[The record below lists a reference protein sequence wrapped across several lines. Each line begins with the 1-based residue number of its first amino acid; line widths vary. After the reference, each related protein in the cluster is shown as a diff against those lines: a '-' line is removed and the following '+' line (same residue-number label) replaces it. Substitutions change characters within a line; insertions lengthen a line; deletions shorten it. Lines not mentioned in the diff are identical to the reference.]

1 MIHVVVH
8 SYYPWFKFYVPF
20 IFLSNSSY
28 IDHINYHIQKHRKT
42 IFFPRIKLNHNIHNL
57 LFTKKTKHETSS

>member
-8 SYYPWFKFYVPF
+8 SYYPWFKFYVPLF
-20 IFLSNSSY
+20 QFRHTLTTLI
-28 IDHINYHIQKHRKT
+28 T
-42 IFFPRIKLNHNIHNL
+42 ISKSTGKQFFFPRIKLNHNIHNL